1 MPSHMHNSWSL
12 VFPSFAKF
20 QGCQVLF
27 HNSWSC
33 SYISNS
39 KKTKLCLCPFTSW
52 KLFKRN
58 KIMFMFFHLLETYI
72 MNPSLFFNSFFTLP
86 PRGKHRWQPRSA
98 MRVGR

>member
-33 SYISNS
+33 SN
-39 KKTKLCLCPFTSW
+39 
-52 KLFKRN
+52 
-58 KIMFMFFHLLETYI
+58 H
-72 MNPSLFFNSFFTLP
+72 
-86 PRGKHRWQPRSA
+86 
-98 MRVGR
+98 